1 MKKVLLVDDDRD
13 FVESTKEVLEEKY
26 EVIVA
31 YDGDEG
37 LEKARDEKPDLI
49 ILDVIMPTE
58 DGFTAAE
65 KLKKD
70 PELSEIPV
78 MMLTSFG
85 SRMSKETQIPRSRG
99 FDLEAEDY
107 IEKPVDP
114 EVLLSH
120 AEKLLGES

>member
-1 MKKVLLVDDDRD
+1 MKRVLLVDDDRD
-13 FVESTKEVLEEKY
+13 FVESTKAVLEEKY

-37 LEKARDEKPDLI
+37 IEKARSEKPDLI

-65 KLKKD
+65 KLKED
-70 PELSEIPV
+70 PELSGIPV

-85 SRMSKETQIPRSRG
+85 TRVAETKIPRSRG
-99 FDLEAEDY
+99 LELQAEDY
-107 IEKPVDP
+107 IEKPVEPD
-114 EVLLSH
+114 VLLNH
-120 AEKLLGES
+120 AEHLLS